1 MCSVYLSLRFSTA
14 SACLL
19 DFAFVAIM
27 TSQYYKNHLL
37 NQLHNL
43 RWGHMSVQ
51 DYITIFEY
59 LTNRSNVM
67 REHRSQTISRF
78 V

>member
-1 MCSVYLSLRFSTA
+1 
-14 SACLL
+14 
-19 DFAFVAIM
+19 
-27 TSQYYKNHLL
+27 
-37 NQLHNL
+37 
-43 RWGHMSVQ
+43 MSVR